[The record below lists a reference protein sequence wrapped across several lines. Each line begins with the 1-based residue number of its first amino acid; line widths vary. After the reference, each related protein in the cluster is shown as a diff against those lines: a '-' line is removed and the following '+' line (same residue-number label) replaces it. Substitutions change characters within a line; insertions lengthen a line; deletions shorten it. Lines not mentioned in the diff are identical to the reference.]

1 MDMSIG
7 FRVQD
12 FQAFWVVL
20 GISYN
25 LDLSLGGVLREH
37 LFLKSMENSTQT
49 RLLAHKA

>member
-7 FRVQD
+7 LGSG
-12 FQAFWVVL
+12 WVVL

-37 LFLKSMENSTQT
+37 LFLKSMETPP
-49 RLLAHKA
+49 KPGY